1 MPSNVTCNVIEKFF
15 DKRKSF
21 ESNLRSPKIHSTYLI
36 LCLYIYLFIAII
48 IKKSTSF
55 IMYKS
60 SQNTFY
66 FMNYIQYSRTS
77 IVMRLKMKYIAEK
90 TQKTFLSLIIAQQKM
105 LPSLPT
111 AGTFTYMNCKIYNHC
126 TWKKSVSFPSECQ
139 KNNNTKK

>member
-77 IVMRLKMKYIAEK
+77 IVMRLKDEIYCIKNPENLSEFNNCSTKNVTIITNCRYFYIHEL
-90 TQKTFLSLIIAQQKM
+90 QDLQSLHLK
-105 LPSLPT
+105 
-111 AGTFTYMNCKIYNHC
+111 KIC
-126 TWKKSVSFPSECQ
+126 FFSI
-139 KNNNTKK
+139 